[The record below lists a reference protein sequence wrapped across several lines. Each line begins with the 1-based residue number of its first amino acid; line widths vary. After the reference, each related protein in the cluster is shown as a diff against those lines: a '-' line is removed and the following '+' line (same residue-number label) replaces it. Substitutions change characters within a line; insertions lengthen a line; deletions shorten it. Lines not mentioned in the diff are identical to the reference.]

1 MLFRSI
7 NETVY
12 YDSDAAYRNQS
23 IYGGAPIYQQPS
35 GYVPPSVDAGYV
47 PPSVNGY
54 QPPNPATEAKPAEVG
69 YRPPLFP
76 GSAELAEVAPEP
88 VTEEAKK
95 ESGAVV
101 LRRSLQTMANALR
114 KVQERAMQSAQARH
128 TETEEERSI
137 KALFTERIVK
147 GRPDLFSPTAESP
160 SHASPV
166 PEGRLSDHL
175 RDFNKRFGRSD
186 AKYLRDAVTT
196 FCDETR
202 RMYQSQYP
210 SDYTP
215 TPPASP
221 LLPPISGA
229 SPAEVPRQRLEDR
242 LHSFTD
248 ALMAE
253 IKKHKAWRGADEATL
268 RNTRDCVEKL
278 LVEQLRALTL
288 GAVRKEMEK
297 EDREL
302 EEKMGYLQFLTPE
315 NLDVATICR
324 EHMEIMDEVMRQ
336 LQEMTGVVAPAEK
349 LECIITACRTL
360 GALLQKGGKNDAGA
374 DDFLPAFIY
383 VVLKSR
389 IPKLPSTVE
398 YISRYRHP
406 DELLSEGGYCLTNLS
421 GAVSFLQNCGGCDFD
436 IDPDLFER
444 EYHKTAPAPVVDENE
459 EDLLQF

>member
-1 MLFRSI
+1 
-7 NETVY
+7 
-12 YDSDAAYRNQS
+12 
-23 IYGGAPIYQQPS
+23 
-35 GYVPPSVDAGYV
+35 
-47 PPSVNGY
+47 
-54 QPPNPATEAKPAEVG
+54 
-69 YRPPLFP
+69 
-76 GSAELAEVAPEP
+76 
-88 VTEEAKK
+88 
-95 ESGAVV
+95 
-101 LRRSLQTMANALR
+101 
-114 KVQERAMQSAQARH
+114 MQSAQARH

-221 LLPPISGA
+221 LLPPMSGA

-268 RNTRDCVEKL
+268 RSRNRGVL
-278 LVEQLRALTL
+278 FPRYPRLR
-288 GAVRKEMEK
+288 GE
-297 EDREL
+297 
-302 EEKMGYLQFLTPE
+302 
-315 NLDVATICR
+315 
-324 EHMEIMDEVMRQ
+324 
-336 LQEMTGVVAPAEK
+336 
-349 LECIITACRTL
+349 TA
-360 GALLQKGGKNDAGA
+360 GGTAARADAGCGA
-374 DDFLPAFIY
+374 EGDG
-383 VVLKSR
+383 
-389 IPKLPSTVE
+389 
-398 YISRYRHP
+398 
-406 DELLSEGGYCLTNLS
+406 EGGPRTGGEN
-421 GAVSFLQNCGGCDFD
+421 GVFAVPDAGKPGRGDDLQRTHGDHGRGHAPTAGNDGGRG
-436 IDPDLFER
+436 PGR
-444 EYHKTAPAPVVDENE
+444 EGGGRWGR
-459 EDLLQF
+459 